1 MTENVSEID
10 KDSVFEDEIN
20 LIEVFKTLWEG
31 KYFIIICTAVISIGS
46 IFYSLSLPNYFTSEA
61 LLIVR
66 DTQKSGS
73 LSQSLGVNS
82 FMGINLSGNS
92 SGDSIKIMEIVKSR
106 EFVKHLMTFEDVL
119 PSLIAAKRYDPSS
132 KQLFFDPETYDLET
146 KSWVREASLNLSQTP
161 SYLEAHKAY
170 HEMISISQDKMTGL
184 ITISM
189 EHLSPIFAEN
199 FLNLIINEA
208 NNLNRQIDIN
218 DTSKALKYLE
228 QELASTS
235 LVEIKKSINQL
246 VEAQLETKMM
256 ASIHEEYSLV
266 TIEPPFVPEKK
277 SRPVRSLIVIFAT
290 ILGGIFSVIVV
301 ILRHYFI
308 QNKH

>member
-1 MTENVSEID
+1 
-10 KDSVFEDEIN
+10 
-20 LIEVFKTLWEG
+20 
-31 KYFIIICTAVISIGS
+31 
-46 IFYSLSLPNYFTSEA
+46 
-61 LLIVR
+61 
-66 DTQKSGS
+66 
-73 LSQSLGVNS
+73 
-82 FMGINLSGNS
+82 
-92 SGDSIKIMEIVKSR
+92 
-106 EFVKHLMTFEDVL
+106 
-119 PSLIAAKRYDPSS
+119 
-132 KQLFFDPETYDLET
+132 
-146 KSWVREASLNLSQTP
+146 
-161 SYLEAHKAY
+161 
-170 HEMISISQDKMTGL
+170 MISISQDKMTGL

-301 ILRHYFI
+301 I
-308 QNKH
+308 